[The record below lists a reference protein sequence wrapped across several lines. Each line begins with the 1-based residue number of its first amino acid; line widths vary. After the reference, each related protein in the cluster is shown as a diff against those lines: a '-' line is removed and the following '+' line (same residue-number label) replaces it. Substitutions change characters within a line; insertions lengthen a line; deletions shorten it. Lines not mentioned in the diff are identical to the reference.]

1 MRHLLAIFV
10 LLLVPTAA
18 LAQPAEVRRVLRT
31 FDFEERALGNDED
44 LPMHW
49 AKVDGEGFPHYVNGR
64 LATDVARSGT
74 YSFRFDLDGGSVAY
88 RYEPGLIKVRS
99 GGHYHVEGFC
109 KTTVLP
115 HARARMS
122 AYFVDVDGRMVPGSI
137 RHSELYAGRGADD
150 DWHPLSI
157 DMSAEAPKAELRR
170 NAKPV
175 AASLVIELELLQPAQ
190 YADELLGQRTLHP
203 QDIRGTA
210 WFDDISISQVPRVS
224 MVTDQPGN
232 VFRKGERLRLQVHVD
247 DPFIDDL
254 AAQLIVRDAE
264 GKLVYQRSGALDLAT
279 AKQVGP
285 ARMQLTLD
293 LPDLPAGWYEAA
305 LVMSS
310 GAKFLGS
317 QTLSFVQLAND
328 AAPVRP
334 DGRFGFIATDLP
346 FAGWEALPDILPL
359 LSAGRVKLSL
369 WSAAGDIQEMDA
381 GAFDSLLER
390 LQELGITPTACLLD
404 LPPKLGRALDADAI
418 SRSPDPE
425 HPIIETGWARVLEAD
440 PKLWEPQLSYLIS
453 RHANHL
459 DRWQIGAD
467 GSDAFVTNAK
477 MRLAYSRVYREFAR
491 LVEKPD
497 LAMPWPAWYETN
509 GELPATIALS
519 VPPQIVLPRQVPL
532 YVQDLTAG
540 PAESRDP
547 AVTPATAPSTS
558 PATPPAGPRNLSL
571 SLQWLDRDRYGRE
584 AQIRDLAQRV
594 IYALSADAR
603 RIDLPLPLTVRIESD
618 GTIVQEPQE
627 LLPVIRTLIT
637 TLGGAAYKGKMP
649 VADGVEAFLFD
660 RNGQGILAVWDKA
673 ASSPGAAPR
682 ELALNLGE
690 HPVSI
695 DLWGNVRPLLK
706 RAGADRPGFEGAGQV
721 RLKLGALPLL
731 LVDIDGQLAELRSS
745 VVLDQPL
752 IESNFQPHSRHL
764 RFVNTYRSPIS
775 GEVRL
780 RPPEGWTINPPS
792 LSFSLNPGEA
802 FDQELEIEIPYNSV
816 AGAKTI
822 RADFSMPGETT
833 PHFSVP
839 VAASLGLSDVGMQT
853 LALRDGDD
861 VIIQQM
867 ITNYGDKSI
876 NYGAFAIFPG
886 QTRQERLVTNL
897 GPGRTAIKRYRFT
910 GVKAGAVKARVGVK
924 ELAGTRILNDE
935 VPVQ

>member
-1 MRHLLAIFV
+1 MRYPLSIFV
-10 LLLVPTAA
+10 LLLIPAAA

-64 LATDVARSGT
+64 LSTDVARSGQ
-74 YSFRFDLDGGSVAY
+74 YSFRFDLDGGSLTY
-88 RYEPGLIKVRS
+88 RYEPGIIKVRA

-109 KTTVLP
+109 KTTILP

-122 AYFVDVDGRMVPGSI
+122 AYFVDQDGRLVPGSV
-137 RHSELYAGRGADD
+137 RHSELYAGHGADD

-157 DMSAEAPKAELRR
+157 EMSAEAPREELRR
-170 NAKPV
+170 NAKPL

-190 YADELLGQRTLHP
+190 YAEPILGQRTLHP
-203 QDIRGTA
+203 QDIRGSA

-232 VFRKGERLRLQVHVD
+232 VFRKGERLRLHVHVD
-247 DPFIDDL
+247 DPFTDDL
-254 AAQLIVRDAE
+254 AAQLVVRDAD

-279 AKQVGP
+279 AKEVGP
-285 ARMQLTLD
+285 ARIRLSLD
-293 LPDLPAGWYEAA
+293 LPVLPAGWYEAA

-310 GAKFLGS
+310 GTQFLGS
-317 QTLSFVQLAND
+317 QSLSFVQLAD
-328 AAPVRP
+328 DTPPTQP

-369 WSAAGDIQEMDA
+369 WSAGGDIQDMDA
-381 GAFDSLLER
+381 GVFDNLLER

-404 LPPKLGRALDADAI
+404 LPPALGRALDADAI

-425 HPIIETGWARVLEAD
+425 HPIVETGWARVLQAD

-459 DRWQIGAD
+459 DRWQIGED
-467 GSDAFVTNAK
+467 GSDTFVTNPK
-477 MRLAYSRVYREFAR
+477 MRLAYSRVYREFAK

-497 LAMPWPAWYETN
+497 LAMPWPAWYETD
-509 GELPATIALS
+509 GEMPATIALS
-519 VPPQIVLPRQVPL
+519 IPPQVVLPRQVPL
-532 YVQDLTAG
+532 YVQDLTAAPG
-540 PAESRDP
+540 DGRDP
-547 AVTPATAPSTS
+547 ALAPTTS
-558 PATPPAGPRNLSL
+558 PATQPSRPRNLSL
-571 SLQWLDRDRYGRE
+571 SLQWLDRERYGRE

-603 RIDLPLPLTVRIESD
+603 RIDLPLPLTVRTESD
-618 GTIVQEPQE
+618 GTVVQEPQE
-627 LLPVIRTLIT
+627 LLPVLRTLIT
-637 TLGGAAYKGKMP
+637 TLGGATYKGKMP

-690 HPVSI
+690 RPVSV

-706 RAGADRPGFEGAGQV
+706 RAGADKPGFEGAGQV

-731 LVDIDGQLAELRSS
+731 LVDIDGELAQLRSS
-745 VVLDQPL
+745 VVLDRPL
-752 IESNFQPHSRHL
+752 IESNFEPHSRHL
-764 RFVNTYRSPIS
+764 RFVNTYRTPIS

-822 RADFSMPGETT
+822 SAEFSMPGEAT

-861 VIIQQM
+861 VVIQQQ
-867 ITNYGDKSI
+867 ITNYGDKPI

-886 QTRQERLVTNL
+886 QARQERLVTNL

>member
-1 MRHLLAIFV
+1 MRHLLGIFV
-10 LLLVPTAA
+10 LLVIPAAA

-31 FDFEERALGNDED
+31 FDFEERAKGNDED

-49 AKVDGEGFPHYVNGR
+49 SKVDGAGFPHYVNGR
-64 LATDVARSGT
+64 LATDTARSGK
-74 YSFRFDLDGGSVAY
+74 YSFRLDLDGGSLAY
-88 RYEPGLIKVRS
+88 RYEPGLIKVRP
-99 GGHYHVEGFC
+99 GGHYHIEGFC
-109 KTTVLP
+109 KTTLLP
-115 HARARMS
+115 HARARMT
-122 AYFVDVDGRMVPGSI
+122 AYFVDLDGRLVPGSV
-137 RHSELYAGRGADD
+137 RHSELYSGHGIDD
-150 DWHPLSI
+150 DWGPLSI
-157 DMSAEAPKAELRR
+157 EMSPEAPKAEGPR
-170 NAKPV
+170 NVKPL
-175 AASLVIELELLQPAQ
+175 AASLVIEVELLQPAQ
-190 YADELLGQRTLHP
+190 FAEPALGKRTLHS

-224 MVTDQPGN
+224 LVTDRPGN
-232 VFRKGERLRLQVHVD
+232 VFRKGDRLRLNVHVD
-247 DPFIDDL
+247 DPFTDDL
-254 AAQLIVRDAE
+254 AAQLVVRDAN
-264 GKLVYQRSGALDLAT
+264 GKLVYQRSGALDLTTAT
-279 AKQVGP
+279 EVGP
-285 ARMQLTLD
+285 ARIRLSLD

-317 QTLSFVQLAND
+317 QSLTLVQLAD
-328 AAPVRP
+328 EGAPTRP

-346 FAGWEALPDILPL
+346 FAGWDALPDILPL
-359 LSAGRVKLSL
+359 LSGGRVKLSL
-369 WSAAGDIQEMDA
+369 WSASGDIQEMDA
-381 GAFDSLLER
+381 AAFDSLLER

-404 LPPKLGRALDADAI
+404 LPPALGRALDAEAI

-425 HPIIETGWARVLEAD
+425 HPIIETGWARVLQAD

-459 DRWQIGAD
+459 DRWQLGAD
-467 GSDAFVTNAK
+467 GSDAFVTDPK
-477 MRLAYSRVYREFAR
+477 MRQAYGRVYREFAR

-497 LAMPWPAWYETN
+497 LAMPWPAWYEPD
-509 GELPATIALS
+509 GDLPSTVALS
-519 VPPQIVLPRQVPL
+519 IPPQIVLPRQLPL
-532 YVQDLTAG
+532 YVQDLTAA
-540 PAESRDP
+540 PAETRNP
-547 AVTPATAPSTS
+547 TTAPTTAPTVS
-558 PATPPAGPRNLSL
+558 PAGLPARPRNLSL

-584 AQIRDLAQRV
+584 AQIRDAAQRV

-603 RIDLPLPLTVRIESD
+603 RIDLPLPFTVRTEAD
-618 GTIVQEPQE
+618 GSIVQEPQE
-627 LLPVIRTLIT
+627 LLPVLRTLIT
-637 TLGGAAYKGKMP
+637 TLGGATFKGKMP

-660 RNGQGILAVWDKA
+660 RDGQGILALWDKA

-690 HPVSI
+690 RPASI

-706 RAGADRPGFEGAGQV
+706 RAGADKPGFEGAGQV

-731 LVDIDGQLAELRSS
+731 LVNIDGQLAQLRSS
-745 VVLDQPL
+745 VVLDRPL
-752 IESNFQPHSRHL
+752 IESSFEPHSRRL
-764 RFVNTYRSPIS
+764 RFVNTYRTPIS
-775 GEVRL
+775 GDVRL

-802 FDQELEIEIPYNSV
+802 FDHELEIVIPYNSV

-822 RADFSMPGETT
+822 AAEFSMPGEAT

-861 VIIQQM
+861 VVIQQM
-867 ITNYGDKSI
+867 ITNYGDKPI

-886 QTRQERLVTNL
+886 QARQERLVTNL
-897 GPGRTAIKRYRFT
+897 GPGHTAIKRYRFT
-910 GVKAGAVKARVGVK
+910 GVKTGPLKARVGVK